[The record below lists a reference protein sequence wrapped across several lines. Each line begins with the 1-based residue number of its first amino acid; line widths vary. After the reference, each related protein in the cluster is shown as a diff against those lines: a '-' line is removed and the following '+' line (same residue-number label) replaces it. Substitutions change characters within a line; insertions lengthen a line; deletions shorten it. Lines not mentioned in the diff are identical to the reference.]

1 MRIKNMKK
9 ILRNGSI
16 ALEYAVLI
24 AILAMALITL
34 SGYIKRAISGKWR
47 DVGDS
52 FGYGRQWEVK

>member
-1 MRIKNMKK
+1 MKK